1 MLVMPSSLVR
11 VKRSSSLAAPSSMEY
26 SVWTCRWTKSA
37 PETEPDDMGGA
48 GLLSE
53 VQRSGTQEV
62 EQAAG
67 GAGLRGPG
75 DQLGEERQPSRPPPT
90 IVAGR
95 TDNLGM
101 GGRAPR
107 RRPCPRRRVSLT
119 QRLRPSDRGA
129 RA

>member
-1 MLVMPSSLVR
+1 MLVMPRSLVGGER
-11 VKRSSSLAAPSSMEY
+11 WSIVAAPSSMEY

-53 VQRSGTQEV
+53 AQRSGTQEV

-75 DQLGEERQPSRPPPT
+75 DQLGEETSAYST
-90 IVAGR
+90 ASHIVAGR

-107 RRPCPRRRVSLT
+107 
-119 QRLRPSDRGA
+119 
-129 RA
+129 